1 MHYRA
6 MARAIFKTASF
17 EEALIDGV
25 RVYPVLYDMPL
36 KDCKSEMVKANVW
49 EKNCE
54 VSGDNVSFL
63 LTFSRSKNFPMI
75 NRPFPSSPKSLFQ
88 SESKCEI
95 FVMVINSN
103 FNMNKN

>member
-6 MARAIFKTASF
+6 VARAIFKTASF
-17 EEALIDGV
+17 EEALINGF
-25 RVYPVLYDMPL
+25 RVYPILYDMPL
-36 KDCKSEMVKANVW
+36 KDCKSEIVKANVW

-63 LTFSRSKNFPMI
+63 LTFSTSKNFALI
-75 NRPFPSSPKSLFQ
+75 NRPFPRFPKSLFQ

-95 FVMVINSN
+95 SVMVISSN